1 MEYPYH
7 DSEPSHAHTF
17 LWPVIERE
25 ISRAM
30 PLLTGR
36 RAFDLGC
43 GNGATAN
50 RLSQLGCDVTGIDTS
65 VSGIAH
71 ARNKFPSVR
80 FENASA
86 YDDLARIYGTFDLVL
101 SLEVIEHCLD
111 PRALLRTFVSLM
123 APNSLG
129 LISTPYHGYFKNL
142 AIALLGKMDRHF
154 TAMWDGGHVKF
165 FSISTLGAL
174 LKEAGIDDIR
184 FDRVG
189 RVPPLARSMV
199 AICRKG

>member
-1 MEYPYH
+1 
-7 DSEPSHAHTF
+7 
-17 LWPVIERE
+17 VRK
-25 ISRAM
+25 R
-30 PLLTGR
+30 
-36 RAFDLGC
+36 C
-43 GNGATAN
+43 
-50 RLSQLGCDVTGIDTS
+50 DTS

-129 LISTPYHGYFKNL
+129 LISTPYHGYLKNL

-174 LKEAGIDDIR
+174 LKEVGIDDIR